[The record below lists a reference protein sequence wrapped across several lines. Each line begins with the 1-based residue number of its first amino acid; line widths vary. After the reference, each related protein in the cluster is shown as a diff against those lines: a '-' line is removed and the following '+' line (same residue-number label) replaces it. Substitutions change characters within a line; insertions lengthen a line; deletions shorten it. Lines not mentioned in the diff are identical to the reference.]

1 MCGFCN
7 VWVCVC
13 VRFVM
18 CGFFGKMCTCIYCFC
33 TVPFKYIYS
42 YLFCLYLCKDCYHR
56 VKIQLKVMTMMMMVV
71 IIIIIIIP
79 SKTVR

>member
-18 CGFFGKMCTCIYCFC
+18 CGCVYVWFFNVSVYMCGFC
-33 TVPFKYIYS
+33 DVCVFVCVG
-42 YLFCLYLCKDCYHR
+42 F
-56 VKIQLKVMTMMMMVV
+56 VMCGCVYV
-71 IIIIIIIP
+71 W
-79 SKTVR
+79 VFNWFFVYVCVL